1 MSCPLV
7 GVYMLGI
14 YGECVYGV
22 YGGCVMVYMMGM
34 YMVCMYMMGIYD
46 ECVYG
51 VCGGCVYDGCVHEVC
66 AHNWGEG
73 EREAPYPSM
82 CHQSP
87 WNILVM
93 CPRVLLM
100 RDWGGKGG
108 GLGI

>member
-1 MSCPLV
+1 MSVYMVCVV
-7 GVYMLGI
+7 GVYMM
-14 YGECVYGV
+14 GV
-22 YGGCVMVYMMGM
+22 YGGCVHG
-34 YMVCMYMMGIYD
+34 
-46 ECVYG
+46 
-51 VCGGCVYDGCVHEVC
+51 VC